1 MKRLKNI
8 LSVCSL
14 ALGLLFTQQTAG
26 QYEISRSV
34 IASGGGEMSSADYKV
49 IGTVG
54 QPAIGMIGSANY
66 LSGIGFW
73 YTVKMCTPGLLGDV
87 NGDESVNSTDALVM
101 LSFDVGL
108 PLPEPYLERIAIGFG
123 DINTDGLT
131 GSTDALILLT
141 WEIGFPVPYP
151 VGQPVCLPDNL
162 PPAPRASVGKPG
174 GEETLTAAAA
184 PAAGQIFTGQK
195 LEVPVIVNLADSPYK
210 LGSYTATLE
219 WDPAILQLEKYSGGA
234 TEGFSDPVVNDAG
247 AGNGKLR
254 LAHAYPYG
262 ARGAVNI
269 FNLQFAVIG
278 KAGSDIRVSLSF
290 SAMAAAESF
299 TDLLPGLK
307 VAEDNAP
314 LMVEALPEA
323 FGVENYPNPFNPV
336 THIRYALP
344 VPAKVK
350 IEVFNLLGQRVITLV
365 NEHKPAGYH
374 VVDFDASQLAS
385 GMYYY
390 RFQAGDPSV
399 GSGQGFQ
406 QVNKMLLVK

>member
-1 MKRLKNI
+1 MKRLKII

-14 ALGLLFTQQTAG
+14 ASGLLFTQQTAG
-26 QYEISRSV
+26 QYEIPRSV

-54 QPAIGMIGSANY
+54 QPAIGMIGSADY
-66 LSGIGFW
+66 HGGIGFW
-73 YTVKMCTPGLLGDV
+73 YTVKTCTPGLLGDV
-87 NGDESVNSTDALVM
+87 NGDESVNSTDALII
-101 LSFDVGL
+101 LSYDAGL
-108 PLPEPYLERIAIGFG
+108 PLPQPFLDRIAIGFG
-123 DINTDGLT
+123 DVTIDDLT
-131 GSTDALILLT
+131 NSTDALVVLT

-151 VGQPVCLPDNL
+151 VGTQVCLPAA
-162 PPAPRASVGKPG
+162 PAPAPGARLAKEGSRISVS
-174 GEETLTAAAA
+174 AA
-184 PAAGQIFTGQK
+184 PAAGQIFSGQK

-219 WDPAILQLEKYSGGA
+219 WDPAILQLEKYTGGTTA
-234 TEGFSDPVVNDAG
+234 GFSDPVVNDAG

-262 ARGAVNI
+262 AGGAVNI
-269 FNLQFAVIG
+269 LNLQFTVIG

-290 SAMAAAESF
+290 SALAAAESF
-299 TDLLPGLK
+299 ADLLPGLQI
-307 VAEDNAP
+307 ADQNAP

-323 FGVENYPNPFNPV
+323 FGIENYPNPFNPV

-365 NEHKPAGYH
+365 NEPKPAGYH

-390 RFQAGDPSV
+390 RFQAGDPSA
-399 GSGQGFQ
+399 GLGQRFQ

>member
-1 MKRLKNI
+1 MKRLKII

-14 ALGLLFTQQTAG
+14 ASGLLFTQQTAG
-26 QYEISRSV
+26 QYEIPRSV

-54 QPAIGMIGSANY
+54 QPAIGMIGSADY
-66 LSGIGFW
+66 HGGIGFW
-73 YTVKMCTPGLLGDV
+73 YTVKTCTPGLLGDV
-87 NGDESVNSTDALVM
+87 NGDESVNSTDALII
-101 LSFDVGL
+101 LSYDAGL
-108 PLPEPYLERIAIGFG
+108 PLPQPFLDRIAIGFG
-123 DINTDGLT
+123 DVTIDDLT
-131 GSTDALILLT
+131 NSTDALVVLT

-151 VGQPVCLPDNL
+151 VGTQVCLL
-162 PPAPRASVGKPG
+162 AAPAPAPGARLAKEGSRISVS
-174 GEETLTAAAA
+174 AA
-184 PAAGQIFTGQK
+184 PAAGQIFSGQK

-219 WDPAILQLEKYSGGA
+219 WDPAILQLEKYTGGTTA
-234 TEGFSDPVVNDAG
+234 GFSDPVVNDAG

-262 ARGAVNI
+262 AGGAVNI
-269 FNLQFAVIG
+269 LNLQFTVIG

-290 SAMAAAESF
+290 SALAAAESF
-299 TDLLPGLK
+299 ADLLPGLQI
-307 VAEDNAP
+307 ADQNAP

-323 FGVENYPNPFNPV
+323 FGIENYPNPFNPV

-365 NEHKPAGYH
+365 NEPKPAGYH

-390 RFQAGDPSV
+390 RFQAGDPSA
-399 GSGQGFQ
+399 GLGQRFQ